1 MATVPPDLELTPV
14 GGESRTMAE
23 QTALF
28 HLALV
33 AIDPYTY
40 ESSWLLETA
49 GRILE
54 EFRGADVR
62 VAWLVT
68 GPEADATAFLG
79 PWADRM
85 LTFCDPERKVVA
97 ALELE
102 QIPALVHIGNDLS
115 VIGRAQGWEPA
126 EWRAIT
132 DHLATMMSWSRP
144 NFPRTGDPQPFTG
157 SPAAG

>member
-1 MATVPPDLELTPV
+1 MSELTA
-14 GGESRTMAE
+14 M
-23 QTALF
+23 F

-68 GPEADATAFLG
+68 GPEQDARAFLG
-79 PWADRM
+79 PWAERL
-85 LTFCDPERKVVA
+85 LTFADPERKVVA

-115 VIGRAQGWEPA
+115 VIGRAEGWDPA
-126 EWRAIT
+126 EWKAVT

-144 NFPRTGDPQPFTG
+144 TIPLTGDPQPFPG